1 MNDTAEFPR
10 QDMSFF
16 RDRPIASNVL
26 LALTY
31 ALVGHLT
38 LALGESGGVELRRV
52 IWASS
57 GIAVTAG
64 LLLPFPMWIGAGVGA
79 ALASLLGG
87 ALPLHVAGTGIANG
101 LEVGLAVALLRK
113 THFDASLRRVRDILL
128 LIGLASGVAA
138 AIGAFLS
145 VTSLDAVGQVKQG
158 SFLRILVMWW
168 LTHAMGILIVAPVG
182 LTLSRSRSTLSR
194 RHPFEVIGVLASVAG
209 VSWISF
215 DVRNDGVG
223 ARLFFVIFPL
233 LLWAAMRLGMAGAA
247 LAGLIAT
254 SIAMTAAVRHLGPLA
269 VGTPNDTLLLTW
281 VFANVVMIFS
291 LISSALVEGME
302 RARQEHESGE
312 FRLRAVLD
320 AASEGIVVADASG
333 IATHVNKATVTIWPA
348 SLAAPALN
356 QSVNHF
362 LDPLATL
369 IADPAARHLLSAS
382 PTTESV
388 RGPVTFQDGRVWE
401 VAVGQL
407 SGKTMRG
414 ARIWSFRDVTERVRA
429 EDERLRLEAQ
439 ILHTQKLESLG
450 VLAGGIAHDFN
461 NLLMG
466 IRGRAELIDM
476 IDELPDDV
484 REDVAG
490 IIKTSDQA
498 AALCKQMLAYAGRG
512 AIEVRTIDL
521 SACAREIQDM
531 LRVSVS
537 RQVALEL
544 DLSKEPLTV
553 AGDITQLRQ
562 IVLNLVTNA
571 SDAVEATGHGG
582 TVRVRTRRA
591 SLDRDWLSRQVV
603 GSDLVDGDFAV
614 LEVTDDGVG
623 MDATTARQIFDPF
636 FSSKGAG
643 RGLGLASTL
652 GVIRRHRGAL
662 ALETKR
668 GQGSTFEVAFPFAG
682 EAAVLTH
689 AKQEQHGR
697 AALPGRTVLVVDDED
712 EVRAIVSRMLRNMGH
727 AVRQACD
734 GDAALDA
741 LAAHDGGAIDL
752 VLLDLTMPKRSG
764 PATLTEMRARGI
776 MVPVIIASGFSA
788 EAVPEGAGIAGF
800 VQKPFRGE
808 TLERAIAAAFA
819 GT

>member
-1 MNDTAEFPR
+1 
-10 QDMSFF
+10 
-16 RDRPIASNVL
+16 
-26 LALTY
+26 
-31 ALVGHLT
+31 
-38 LALGESGGVELRRV
+38 
-52 IWASS
+52 
-57 GIAVTAG
+57 VTAG
-64 LLLPFPMWIGAGVGA
+64 LLLPFPVWIGAGLGA

-87 ALPLHVAGTGIANG
+87 SPPLHVAGTGIANG
-101 LEVGLAVALLRK
+101 LEVALAVNLLRK
-113 THFDASLRRVRDILL
+113 AHFDVSLRRVRDILL
-128 LIGLASGVAA
+128 LIVLASGVAA
-138 AIGAFLS
+138 AVGALLS
-145 VTSLDAVGQVKQG
+145 VTSLDAVGHVRTG

-182 LTLSRSRSTLSR
+182 LTLSRSRGTLTR
-194 RHPFEVIGVLASVAG
+194 RHPFEVVGVLASVAA
-209 VSWISF
+209 VSWMSF
-215 DVRNDGVG
+215 DVSNDGVQ

-254 SIAMTAAVRHLGPLA
+254 TIAMTAAVRHLGPLA

-333 IATHVNKATVTIWPA
+333 VATHVNQATVTIWPA
-348 SLAAPALN
+348 SLAAPALH
-356 QSVNHF
+356 QSVHHF

-369 IADPAARHLLSAS
+369 IAEPTAHDLLSAN

-388 RGPVTFQDGRVWE
+388 RGAVTFQDGRAWE
-401 VAVGQL
+401 VEVGQL
-407 SGKTMRG
+407 SGKAMRG
-414 ARIWSFRDVTERVRA
+414 ARIWSFRDVTSRVRA
-429 EDERLRLEAQ
+429 EEERLRLEAQ

-476 IDELPDDV
+476 TDVLPDEV

-498 AALCKQMLAYAGRG
+498 AALCRQMLAYAGRG

-544 DLSKEPLTV
+544 DLSAEPLTV

-571 SDAVEATGHGG
+571 SDAVEATGRGG

-591 SLDRDWLSRQVV
+591 SLDRDWLSRQVL
-603 GSDLVDGDFAV
+603 GIEPVDGEFAV

-623 MDATTARQIFDPF
+623 MDGRD
-636 FSSKGAG
+636 GA
-643 RGLGLASTL
+643 
-652 GVIRRHRGAL
+652 
-662 ALETKR
+662 
-668 GQGSTFEVAFPFAG
+668 P
-682 EAAVLTH
+682 
-689 AKQEQHGR
+689 
-697 AALPGRTVLVVDDED
+697 
-712 EVRAIVSRMLRNMGH
+712 
-727 AVRQACD
+727 
-734 GDAALDA
+734 
-741 LAAHDGGAIDL
+741 DL
-752 VLLDLTMPKRSG
+752 
-764 PATLTEMRARGI
+764 
-776 MVPVIIASGFSA
+776 
-788 EAVPEGAGIAGF
+788 
-800 VQKPFRGE
+800 
-808 TLERAIAAAFA
+808 
-819 GT
+819 